1 MENFLGLDISLTS
14 TGYNVV
20 RGGKTI
26 HEGSIKTSKDESWLE
41 RINKITGEIFSLL
54 DRFKPKLVF
63 IENYSFNSQFGR
75 EVLGEIHGII
85 MFDLLKREI
94 PFMKPSPTQVKKF
107 GCGSGV
113 APAVPPGKAKTTW
126 KKVWVV
132 DTVNATFDKDYRLT
146 DNDIC
151 DSFVIALLAE
161 TYFMALNRRLDLTS
175 VPKHQKAVL
184 AELIN
189 PPTKKKKSR
198 RKTKDGS
205 TNTGKE

>member
-26 HEGSIKTSKDESWLE
+26 REGSIKTSKDEDWVE
-41 RINKITGEIFSLL
+41 RINKITSMIFSLL
-54 DRFKPKLVF
+54 DEFNPTFVF

-85 MFDLLKREI
+85 MYDLLKRGI
-94 PFMKPSPTQVKKF
+94 PFKKPSPTQVKKF
-107 GCGSGV
+107 GCGRGT
-113 APAVPPGKAKTTW
+113 APVVPAGKAKTTW

-132 DTVNATFDKDYRLT
+132 DTVNATFDTDYRHV

-151 DSFVIALLAE
+151 DAFVIALLAE
-161 TYFMALNRRLDLTS
+161 TYFLALNKKLDLTS
-175 VPKHQKAVL
+175 LPAHQKAVL
-184 AELIN
+184 AEIIN

-205 TNTGKE
+205 TNTGKK